1 MFKQAITRTPCRALT
16 AGISASGLGTP
27 IYEHALEQHHAYVRA
42 LQACGLDVTVLPP
55 AEEFPD
61 SVFVEDAAL
70 CTPYCAVIT
79 RPGASSRRGEAEL
92 IAPALQRVYDNVERI
107 VEPGTLDAGDV
118 MMVGSHYYIG
128 NSDRTNADGARQLI
142 AILNKHG
149 LTGSIIEMPSD
160 VLHLKTGL
168 AYLENNHLL
177 AAGAFVTKPE
187 FARYNVIEV
196 PQSEGYAANCI
207 WINDAVV
214 MPAGYPRTRDT
225 IAALGYKL
233 IEVDTSEYR
242 KLDGGV
248 SCLSLRF

>member
-1 MFKQAITRTPCRALT
+1 MFKQAITRTPCRALIN
-16 AGISASGLGTP
+16 GISTSGLGTP
-27 IYEHALEQHHAYVRA
+27 IYEQSLEQHHAYVRA

-55 AEEFPD
+55 AEDFPD

-70 CTPYCAVIT
+70 CTRYFAVIT

-92 IAPALQRVYDNVERI
+92 IAPALQRFYKVVERI

-118 MMVGSHYYIG
+118 MMAGSHYYIG
-128 NSDRTNADGARQLI
+128 NSARTNQDGARQLI

-177 AAGAFVTKPE
+177 AAGAFVTMPE

-196 PQSEGYAANCI
+196 PWNESYAANCI

-214 MPAGYPRTRDT
+214 MPAGYPTTREN
-225 IAALGYKL
+225 IAALGYKV
-233 IEVDTSEYR
+233 IEVETSEYR